1 MLGKAYQFVCFL
13 YFIFILDPLTA
24 WKPSEYIFFL
34 EERGYVVGSL
44 RMLNWDI
51 YIFMAQILRHGVA
64 WRGRAQPCVNQPR
77 VD

>member
-1 MLGKAYQFVCFL
+1 MVAKAYQFLCFL
-13 YFIFILDPLTA
+13 YFISIGLLDPLTA

-51 YIFMAQILRHGVA
+51 YIFMAQILRIMLLT
-64 WRGRAQPCVNQPR
+64 CN
-77 VD
+77 